1 MQNKPNLLD
10 QYQLF
15 ISRFQPRLR
24 EVIIPETGHFISMDA
39 DGDLFGWAQMP
50 RISYVV
56 PRWIPDRI
64 DRLHAYLG
72 KLEAAGLDW
81 QSCCFPIPL
90 DWKTGALR
98 TLIMRI
104 GRDLPGAWI

>member
-1 MQNKPNLLD
+1 MQNKQNILD

-15 ISRFQPRLR
+15 FSRFQPRLR
-24 EVIIPETGHFISMDA
+24 EVVIPESGRFITMDA

-56 PRWIPDRI
+56 PRWIPDKI
-64 DRLHAYLG
+64 DQLHAHFG
-72 KLEAAGLDW
+72 SIEAAGLHW

-98 TLIMRI
+98 ALVMRL
-104 GRDLPGAWI
+104 GGGLPDAWI